1 MNKKDLVDKL
11 ESMDWSGMILAIKII
26 PSFTFLFPMAI
37 LDIKKEKELM
47 TYMIDFMIYMKDEQ
61 IPSFDFGPFRI
72 HLNSI
77 ISNNSKYEHL
87 NLKLKSRPFSENN
100 FTLAFILDEFIL
112 DKWNLNYTK
121 KLISEYIIIQHYNN
135 LKGYKEV
142 VKNIGAVISEMKK
155 SNNLN

>member
-1 MNKKDLVDKL
+1 
-11 ESMDWSGMILAIKII
+11 
-26 PSFTFLFPMAI
+26 
-37 LDIKKEKELM
+37 
-47 TYMIDFMIYMKDEQ
+47 MIDFMIYMKDEK

-77 ISNNSKYEHL
+77 ISNNTTYEHL
-87 NLKLKSRPFSENN
+87 NLKLKSRAFSENN
-100 FTLAFILDEFIL
+100 FTLTFILDEFIM

-121 KLISEYIIIQHYNN
+121 KLISDYIIIQHYNN

-142 VKNIGAVISEMKK
+142 VKNIDTVICGMKK